1 MHGEMIN
8 ARKVLAGSEI
18 EIPKKK
24 YIWDGSFK
32 IKPTK
37 TRY

>member
-24 YIWDGSFK
+24 NIYGMEVL
-32 IKPTK
+32 
-37 TRY
+37 R